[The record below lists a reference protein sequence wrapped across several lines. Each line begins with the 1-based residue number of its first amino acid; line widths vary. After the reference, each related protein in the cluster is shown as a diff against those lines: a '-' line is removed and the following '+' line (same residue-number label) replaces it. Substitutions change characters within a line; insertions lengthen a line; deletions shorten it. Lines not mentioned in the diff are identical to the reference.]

1 MYLGK
6 IVEIAEGDEIYEN
19 PLHPYTQALLSAAPM
34 PDPVAERKRERIV
47 LQGDIP
53 SPVNPPSGCVF
64 RTRCPIATDECAA
77 IVPEL
82 RATPSITRRHE
93 VACIKV
99 ETLSGAR

>member
-1 MYLGK
+1 MHQS
-6 IVEIAEGDEIYEN
+6 GDAVRRTLSWRWRTASYR
-19 PLHPYTQALLSAAPM
+19 TMAALA
-34 PDPVAERKRERIV
+34 
-47 LQGDIP
+47 
-53 SPVNPPSGCVF
+53 
-64 RTRCPIATDECAA
+64 TRCQIAADACAE

>member
-1 MYLGK
+1 MAALTVCVYLR
-6 IVEIAEGDEIYEN
+6 VW
-19 PLHPYTQALLSAAPM
+19 H
-34 PDPVAERKRERIV
+34 R
-47 LQGDIP
+47 P
-53 SPVNPPSGCVF
+53 STDGSEPQL
-64 RTRCPIATDECAA
+64 RTRSEVLISSCLAVSSITVDSLIVRVAQSPRTSAE